1 MEPLNEWFSPEQLEE
16 QIDTQ
21 LRSGPQLTTNER
33 LLHDLQHVTQEDAQS
48 LEHIRMRLLIHASD
62 NSKRPP
68 VPIQRYQQRRQGQMS
83 PSGQRPI
90 ARSGTKHVPRL
101 LQLAMGLVAL
111 LVIGSMLG
119 IFMQKKPHQ
128 PLQVTTPSPTSAV
141 ASSVQ
146 IHGKAAFVLD
156 ATTGKVLVD
165 ANSHAHLQ
173 FTGTARLMTAV
184 VAIENSDDLNQQIT
198 ISQSMLQEKTQ
209 GTSSA
214 LLQVDDT
221 LTLHDLIYALLL
233 SGGNDAAIVIAHAI
247 AGNTP
252 DFVTQMNNEAHK
264 LQLNDT
270 HFSNPY
276 GTPTKADYS
285 SAADLANLTQY
296 ALQRFEFAQAFK
308 APRYSVA
315 ATEYNHAYNW
325 VSSAPTT
332 TSDITGAN
340 YGYNASAGASIVFS
354 SHRADNQVLIGAEIG
369 APSVSV
375 LVADVKLLLKQ

>member
-33 LLHDLQHVTQEDAQS
+33 LLHDLQHVTQEDKQS
-48 LEHIRMRLLIHASD
+48 LERIRMRLLTHASD

-68 VPIQRYQQRRQGQMS
+68 VPIQRYQQRRQGQIG
-83 PSGQRPI
+83 PSKQR
-90 ARSGTKHVPRL
+90 SSHSSTKHMSRP

-128 PLQVTTPSPTSAV
+128 PLQVTTQSPTSAV
-141 ASSVQ
+141 SSSVE

-156 ATTGKVLVD
+156 ETTGKVLVD
-165 ANSHAHLQ
+165 INSHAHLQ
-173 FTGTARLMTAV
+173 FTSTARIMTAV
-184 VAIENSDDLNQQIT
+184 VALENSNLDQHIT
-198 ISQSMLQEKTQ
+198 ISQSMLQETTQ

-214 LLQVDDT
+214 LLQAGDT
-221 LTLHDLIYALLL
+221 LTLRDLIYALLL
-233 SGGNDAAIVIAHAI
+233 PGGNDAAIVIAHAI

-252 DFVTQMNNEAHK
+252 DFVTEMNNRAHK

-276 GTPTKADYS
+276 GTPTKDDYS
-285 SAADLANLTQY
+285 SVADLTTLTQY
-296 ALQRFEFAQAFK
+296 ALQRPEFAQAFVTQQ
-308 APRYSVA
+308 YSLA
-315 ATEYNHAYNW
+315 ATQYHHAYKWSN
-325 VSSAPTT
+325 SAPTA
-332 TSDITGAN
+332 SGITGAN
-340 YGYNASAGASIVFS
+340 YGYNVPAGASIVFL
-354 SHRADNQVLIGAEIG
+354 SHRSDGQVLIGAEIG
-369 APSVSV
+369 APSLSI
-375 LVADVKLLLKQ
+375 LMDDVKLLLKQ